1 VLISRS
7 AENDSQTDVLAGVSW
22 RNSRM
27 LGTAQAGPITYDWVT
42 PSFNSNF
49 GDKVTHFAGTI
60 TVDSTGISST
70 PIDLTSSMIQSWQIS
85 VFDSTNTLLFSLSS
99 AANFLKISTH
109 SISGTFEEV
118 PPEITTTSI
127 FLPALSG
134 FGGAVD
140 EYITSFTILNST
152 QSNRPTVGWLGQNS
166 SVVSN
171 TEVNVFSS
179 TTGTQFLTS
188 PNIEIEVAQTPEPST
203 LVISSILFGVVW
215 SYKRLKRTTRK

>member
-1 VLISRS
+1 
-7 AENDSQTDVLAGVSW
+7 
-22 RNSRM
+22 
-27 LGTAQAGPITYDWVT
+27 
-42 PSFNSNF
+42 
-49 GDKVTHFAGTI
+49 
-60 TVDSTGISST
+60 
-70 PIDLTSSMIQSWQIS
+70 
-85 VFDSTNTLLFSLSS
+85 
-99 AANFLKISTH
+99 
-109 SISGTFEEV
+109 
-118 PPEITTTSI
+118 
-127 FLPALSG
+127 LSG

-166 SVVSN
+166 SAVSN